1 MEANKT
7 LKQFDENVTNN
18 CTTLYNQ
25 QIMLAKSIDRNS
37 FTIEQYGRM
46 CSEMHRGISEN
57 RGEIIIDKKNA
68 SAQRLQV
75 GALQKRVNE

>member
-1 MEANKT
+1 MW
-7 LKQFDENVTNN
+7 
-18 CTTLYNQ
+18 
-25 QIMLAKSIDRNS
+25 AKSIDRNT

-75 GALQKRVNE
+75 GAL

>member
-1 MEANKT
+1 
-7 LKQFDENVTNN
+7 
-18 CTTLYNQ
+18 
-25 QIMLAKSIDRNS
+25 MLAKSIDRNT

-75 GALQKRVNE
+75 GAL